1 MKKRRRHGPF
11 HMRSTAISPGGDGE
25 LRGGSS
31 SSTTLVSFGVADK
44 QARPRDA
51 PLWESSALSRDSPVP
66 QGSSHYYYYYHY
78 SRGHGCGWNY

>member
-1 MKKRRRHGPF
+1 VKKRRRHGPF

-31 SSTTLVSFGVADK
+31 SSTTLVSLGVADK

-51 PLWESSALSRDSPVP
+51 PLWESSALSRDSPASPSGFVP
-66 QGSSHYYYYYHY
+66 LLLLPLQQ
-78 SRGHGCGWNY
+78 RTLCGWNY